1 MKPLS
6 RSTALK
12 IAVVLS
18 LILGVIGLVFALP
31 MLSRGVSDIERAND
45 APPYFIVLS
54 GFVFAILRLVGAYG
68 TWREQR
74 WGIVIT
80 ILANALDSILALPGI
95 FYAPTTELWLSAIFG
110 VAVSVVIIVLCL
122 WRDPKPMTA

>member
-1 MKPLS
+1 MRGLLMKSLS
-6 RSTALK
+6 RPTALK
-12 IAVVLS
+12 IAAVLS

-31 MLSRGVSDIERAND
+31 MLSRGESGVDLAND
-45 APPYFIVLS
+45 APPYFVILS

-74 WGIVIT
+74 WGIVMT

-95 FYAPTTELWLSAIFG
+95 FYAPTTELWLSSIFG
-110 VAVSVVIIVLCL
+110 VAVSVIIIV
-122 WRDPKPMTA
+122 